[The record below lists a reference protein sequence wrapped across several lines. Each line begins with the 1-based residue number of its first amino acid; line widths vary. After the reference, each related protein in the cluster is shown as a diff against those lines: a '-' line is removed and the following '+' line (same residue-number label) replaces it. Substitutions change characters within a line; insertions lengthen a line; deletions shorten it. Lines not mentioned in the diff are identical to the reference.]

1 MKNKKPSVK
10 HRTKVCI
17 ICEGNEEYAYIKKL
31 CSLKLFAKDYD
42 IDYYNAKSISKI
54 FAVYQ
59 SKVQEDNF
67 HVVVIFCD
75 TDSYPYEQYKK
86 LKDDIKNY
94 YGITSNKNLPETIF
108 FGNPCTMQIILS
120 HFDVVKLKSHLKS
133 VNAPTIERLTGV
145 KDYEA
150 TEHQIES
157 IMKKIDKDNVE
168 IMKINVGNLSKK
180 DNVKPSSNFIML
192 INNLTTY
199 SNTWIELINSKL

>member
-1 MKNKKPSVK
+1 
-10 HRTKVCI
+10 
-17 ICEGNEEYAYIKKL
+17 
-31 CSLKLFAKDYD
+31 
-42 IDYYNAKSISKI
+42 
-54 FAVYQ
+54 
-59 SKVQEDNF
+59 
-67 HVVVIFCD
+67 
-75 TDSYPYEQYKK
+75 
-86 LKDDIKNY
+86 
-94 YGITSNKNLPETIF
+94 
-108 FGNPCTMQIILS
+108 MQIILS

-157 IMKKIDKDNVE
+157 IMKKIDKDNVK

-199 SNTWIELINSKL
+199 SKTWIELINSKL